1 MHDDQNATIISG
13 PVYLPKDKICKVF
26 DIMGQVVTPD
36 QLKPGVY
43 FIQIDNK
50 IVQKAVKV
58 R

>member
-1 MHDDQNATIISG
+1 M
-13 PVYLPKDKICKVF
+13 YLPKDKICKVF